1 MKYGILENNKFLF
14 IDEDKEKLLNTL
26 AFIGKSENDIKDFED
41 EQVELA
47 YDNSY
52 YIKGYAPVQPVEE
65 YNAEQKEKHSSAY
78 TERTD
83 PLTLRKMR
91 KQALG
96 EWTEE
101 DEANYIAEIQAISQQ
116 INEEYPYKE

>member
-1 MKYGILENNKFLF
+1 MKKYAKVTNQET
-14 IDEDKEKLLNTL
+14 KLCEVGLGTN
-26 AFIGKSENDIKDFED
+26 AEFYKSIGMTEMDV
-41 EQVELA
+41 EQA
-47 YDNSY
+47 YDGSWY
-52 YIKGYAPVQPVEE
+52 VKGYAPVQPVDE
-65 YNAEQKEKHSSAY
+65 YNAEQKEKRSQAY

-91 KQALG
+91 KLALG

-101 DEANYIAEIQAISQQ
+101 DEAQYVAEIQAISEQ

>member
-1 MKYGILENNKFLF
+1 MKGLNMFAKIINNETKQCNVGLGTDTEFYKSIGM
-14 IDEDKEKLLNTL
+14 IDMEV
-26 AFIGKSENDIKDFED
+26 
-41 EQVELA
+41 EQA
-47 YDNSY
+47 YDGSWY
-52 YIKGYAPVQPVEE
+52 VKGYAPVQPIDE
-65 YNAEQKEKHSSAY
+65 YNAEQQEKRSQAY

-91 KQALG
+91 KLALG

-101 DEANYIAEIQAISQQ
+101 DEANYIAEIQAISEQ